1 MFDPKQLD
9 DLVRRVG
16 DHLPAGLADLR
27 ADVEKSMRLGMQ
39 QVFSQMDLVTREDF
53 EVQKSVLER
62 TRSRLEALEQRVAAL
77 EASKQVLSLSRPDD
91 TTADVAH

>member
-9 DLVRRVG
+9 DLVRRMG

-27 ADVEKSMRLGMQ
+27 ADVEKTVRLGMQ
-39 QVFSQMDLVTREDF
+39 QVLNQMDMVTREDF

-62 TRSRLEALEQRVAAL
+62 TRARLDALEQRVFAL
-77 EASKQVLSLSRPDD
+77 EAGKQALPQPKSDD
-91 TTADVAH
+91 TASDVAH